1 MTDVCKIEI
10 DMEYKKNDEKRLKR
24 KRDRIEGIF
33 RKRLWA
39 VKNAEIYGKRVVAE
53 ILGVSIRTIYRWI
66 KRYREQGKEGLRDKS
81 RRPHRI
87 HRKDDRTVE
96 KVIELR
102 LRYNYGAEKIAIEL
116 GISPTTVN
124 RILKK
129 AGLSKMKKRK
139 RIFRHYER
147 KHSNSMWQMDY
158 TMIYEDMWLFL
169 VIDDHSRFIL
179 AYKLM
184 RKPNVRETME
194 SLREAFGKYGIPRE
208 ILTDHGSQFY
218 AVRGG
223 VSSFDLF
230 CLENEIRHLLA
241 SVKHPQTNGK
251 VERKMGIVK
260 EFLETLD
267 YRERRLT
274 VEEMENELVKWIDF
288 HNYSRIHFAYR
299 YNRFGDLKVRKKV
312 WFIPYLRFVCH
323 RR

>member
-1 MTDVCKIEI
+1 MTDVCKSEI
-10 DMEYKKNDEKRLKR
+10 DRKYKKSDR
-24 KRDRIEGIF
+24 KRIKKERELKENIF
-33 RKRLWA
+33 KKRLWA
-39 VKNAEIYGKRVVAE
+39 VKNAERYGKRVVAE
-53 ILGVSIRTIYRWI
+53 ILGVSVRTIYRWL
-66 KRYREQGKEGLRDKS
+66 KRYREHGKEGLKDKS

-87 HRKDDRTVE
+87 HRKDKETVE

-102 LRYNYGAEKIAIEL
+102 KRYNYGAEKIAIEL
-116 GISPTTVN
+116 GISPTTAN
-124 RILKK
+124 RILIK
-129 AGLSKMKKRK
+129 AGLSERKKRK
-139 RIFRHYER
+139 KIFRHYER

-169 VIDDHSRFIL
+169 AVDDHSRFIV

-184 RKPNVRETME
+184 RTPNVRETME
-194 SLREAFGKYGIPRE
+194 SLNEAFGKYGIPRE

-223 VSSFDLF
+223 MSSFDLF
-230 CLENEIRHLLA
+230 CLENEINHILA
-241 SVKHPQTNGK
+241 SVRHPQTNGK

-267 YRERRLT
+267 YRERKLSK
-274 VEEMENELVKWIDF
+274 EEIKTKIEEWIEF

-299 YNRFGDLKVRKKV
+299 YNSFGDISVRKKV